1 MSKSAINIPVNKI
14 PESNCLF
21 FVLIM
26 KNFVWLVMCFLVD
39 RLENFV
45 QKNRKIMMISINR
58 PVNFL
63 AVVLS

>member
-26 KNFVWLVMCFLVD
+26 KNFVWLVIKCLID
-39 RLENFV
+39 QRKNFV
-45 QKNRKIMMISINR
+45 QKNRKIVMISINR
-58 PVNFL
+58 PVNFF
-63 AVVLS
+63 AVVRS